1 MQQETDGEVVHLL
14 EEVPALLF
22 RLAHLKHQGL
32 PKRVVTLN
40 QVIVPLVEALQ
51 ILDDWDE
58 GELSLLAT
66 IARDT
71 TENKVPDTVEIQ
83 LARRYLPTKGMG
95 EEVVNV
101 AGKKGFVLQGILARG
116 VSSRMMSAKQ

>member
-1 MQQETDGEVVHLL
+1 MQQETDGEVFHLL
-14 EEVPALLF
+14 EEVSALFF
-22 RLAHLKHQGL
+22 RLACLPHQCL

-51 ILDDWDE
+51 ILDGWDE

-71 TENKVPDTVEIQ
+71 TENKVPDTVEIR
-83 LARRYLPTKGMG
+83 LA
-95 EEVVNV
+95 
-101 AGKKGFVLQGILARG
+101 
-116 VSSRMMSAKQ
+116 